1 MQILGMLNF
10 TFGQTRLLTL
20 KLPYLC
26 GNGLPNQEY
35 NSHLVCTSWIWGP
48 WHCDWLRSIPIERY
62 MSGILLKI
70 WDISVNL
77 HSALSPREK
86 LSDQEKMQL
95 I

>member
-1 MQILGMLNF
+1 MIYNLRGLFQTKCIQFFKKFVNFKRAFVILM
-10 TFGQTRLLTL
+10 R
-20 KLPYLC
+20 
-26 GNGLPNQEY
+26 GNALPNQEY

-77 HSALSPREK
+77 
-86 LSDQEKMQL
+86 
-95 I
+95 